1 MASGIVVDYHLLFIM
16 LVYTEYYTDHI
27 QCMFWKRMVCS
38 NVVNIAT
45 AGVTSWINIG
55 NLA

>member
-1 MASGIVVDYHLLFIM
+1 MASGIVVDYHLLYII
-16 LVYTEYYTDHI
+16 LVYTKNCTDHR

-45 AGVTSWINIG
+45 AGAPAWINIG